1 MSARPTRRAGWRTIA
16 VTATTALAVGSAGA
30 AASGAQPP
38 GPLGADQLNAVAEA
52 QIGMAQQIKESL
64 TPAERKLGSSLVVAL
79 RRDADPALR
88 RALPGF
94 RAGLTRSSAGVLVDI
109 QGRVTDAL
117 VTRLRSV
124 RATVVHAS
132 PTVGEVRAYVPAG
145 SIRTV
150 AGWAEVTRVLP
161 ADPAISGT
169 TPARRPPA
177 TAPAVAVGS
186 ALRAALASGSQGSVV
201 SEGDKAHGADL
212 ARRNQRVSGVG
223 VKVCALSD
231 GVDSLSTSQASGDL
245 PAVDVLPGQEGQ
257 GDEGTAMLEIIHDLA
272 PNAQLGFASAFNGAG
287 AFADNIRALQ
297 SAGCTIIVDDVLYP
311 RESPFQDSPIAQAVI
326 DVTRKG
332 VVYFS
337 SAGNAGNVRSGT
349 SGNYE
354 GMFADSGRGVGKMKG
369 TAHDFDPGTRKQIF
383 EPVSYD
389 DFSGA
394 PAILHWADPLGRA
407 TDDYDLY
414 LLDADGNIVGMSQ
427 DVQDGTQD
435 PIEGLMVGGS
445 DLRLAVVKYRGAAK
459 YFQLSTMRGRYRD
472 SGSLKAFVR
481 PGMLRGHTSVPAAFS
496 IAAAPA
502 DEPFFGGQP
511 GDPDSPS
518 GPYPGVFR
526 ASQKPEIFTSDGPR
540 RVFFAP
546 DGSPAPAVRKKPD
559 FTAADGVSTS
569 LSDYSPFYG
578 TSAAAPHAAAIAAL
592 VLSGN
597 PGKGAAFVRNA
608 FKATAL
614 DLAPAGW
621 DERTGSGILR
631 ADLILRRTGATP
643 QPYVTTGSATVVTT
657 SDGDAYLEP
666 GETGTVSVAVT
677 NSGDGPATSVAL
689 ALRGADAGVT
699 VTPARRS
706 LGALAPGATK
716 RATFTVG
723 LPASW
728 VNGTVAHLGATVTFA
743 GRLSPTTSVV
753 EVPTGKRTPPRTF
766 AYAGPAVPIPDG
778 DPAGLTVPITVSGVG
793 SVAEVRFSVDGTA
806 CSSEEGST
814 TVGVDHTWVG
824 DLSGTLT
831 SPSGR
836 TVRLWDGG
844 GSSGNNL
851 CQVVFTDTAMRP
863 FSSAAYAEAPFTGSW
878 VPSQPLSAFAGEPTP
893 NGTWTFTIADD
904 GSGDTGTLRAV
915 SLHIVG
921 IEAP

>member
-1 MSARPTRRAGWRTIA
+1 
-16 VTATTALAVGSAGA
+16 
-30 AASGAQPP
+30 
-38 GPLGADQLNAVAEA
+38 
-52 QIGMAQQIKESL
+52 
-64 TPAERKLGSSLVVAL
+64 
-79 RRDADPALR
+79 
-88 RALPGF
+88 
-94 RAGLTRSSAGVLVDI
+94 
-109 QGRVTDAL
+109 
-117 VTRLRSV
+117 
-124 RATVVHAS
+124 
-132 PTVGEVRAYVPAG
+132 
-145 SIRTV
+145 
-150 AGWAEVTRVLP
+150 
-161 ADPAISGT
+161 
-169 TPARRPPA
+169 
-177 TAPAVAVGS
+177 
-186 ALRAALASGSQGSVV
+186 
-201 SEGDKAHGADL
+201 
-212 ARRNQRVSGVG
+212 
-223 VKVCALSD
+223 
-231 GVDSLSTSQASGDL
+231 
-245 PAVDVLPGQEGQ
+245 
-257 GDEGTAMLEIIHDLA
+257 
-272 PNAQLGFASAFNGAG
+272 
-287 AFADNIRALQ
+287 
-297 SAGCTIIVDDVLYP
+297 
-311 RESPFQDSPIAQAVI
+311 
-326 DVTRKG
+326 
-332 VVYFS
+332 
-337 SAGNAGNVRSGT
+337 
-349 SGNYE
+349 
-354 GMFADSGRGVGKMKG
+354 
-369 TAHDFDPGTRKQIF
+369 
-383 EPVSYD
+383 
-389 DFSGA
+389 
-394 PAILHWADPLGRA
+394 
-407 TDDYDLY
+407 
-414 LLDADGNIVGMSQ
+414 MSQ

-445 DLRLAVVKYRGAAK
+445 DLRLAVVEFRGAAK

-472 SGSLKAFVR
+472 SGSLKAVVR

-502 DEPFFGGQP
+502 DEPFLGGQP

-608 FKATAL
+608 FQATAL

-621 DERTGSGILR
+621 DERAGGGILR
-631 ADLILRRTGATP
+631 ADLILRRTRATP

-699 VTPARRS
+699 VTPGRRT
-706 LGALAPGATK
+706 LGDLAPGAT
-716 RATFTVG
+716 RLATFTVA

-728 VNGTVAHLGATVTFA
+728 VNGTVAHLGATVTFT
-743 GRLSPTTSVV
+743 GRLSPTTSTV
-753 EVPTGKRTPPRTF
+753 EISTGKRTPPQSF

-778 DPAGLTVPITVSGVG
+778 DPAGLTVPIAVSGVG
-793 SVAEVRFSVDGTA
+793 SIADVRFSVDGTA
-806 CSSEEGST
+806 CSTEEGST
-814 TVGVDHTWVG
+814 TVGIDHTWAG

-836 TVRLWDGG
+836 TVKLWDGG

-851 CQVVFTDTAMRP
+851 CQVVFTDTATRP
-863 FSSAAYAEAPFTGSW
+863 FSSATYAEAPFTGSW

-893 NGTWTFTIADD
+893 NGTWTFTVADD